1 MDRGGRHPGPVGALT
16 VAAPTVAATMLAR
29 LRALH
34 GWWRGVIG
42 ADLYDRYLDHHRRSG
57 HDHPPMTERE
67 YWRARTAYQED
78 NPQGR
83 CC

>member
-1 MDRGGRHPGPVGALT
+1 METL
-16 VAAPTVAATMLAR
+16 
-29 LRALH
+29 LRETL
-34 GWWRGVIG
+34 RGVRWWVRGVLG

-57 HDHPPMTERE
+57 HPGPPMSERD
-67 YWRARTAYQED
+67 YWRARTDHQER